1 MWSGLAPARR
11 RLLIGALGSI
21 VVAVLAA
28 TLAVMLDRGPK
39 APTRTNGQDVVGPVL
54 LVPGYGGSTRAL
66 ESLAGFL
73 RGAGRTAIVVS
84 LPGDGTGDLDQQAAT
99 LARAVSAA
107 RSQTGAT
114 TVDVVGYSAGGV
126 VARLWARY
134 HGGAAVARRI
144 VTLGSPQHGTDLASL
159 AGSLAPGGC
168 PTACEQLATD
178 SPLLDRLN
186 TGDETPTGP
195 TFVSIWTADDQT
207 VVPPDSA
214 RLAGALNMS
223 VQSVCAS
230 AQVSHGDLP
239 TDPLVTQMVRVEL
252 SPGDPMPLTSA
263 DCARLSS

>member
-11 RLLIGALGSI
+11 RLLLGALGLV
-21 VVAVLAA
+21 VVATLAA
-28 TLAVMLDRGPK
+28 TLAVVLDRGPK
-39 APTRTNGQDVVGPVL
+39 APTRTNPQDVVGPVL
-54 LVPGYGGSTRAL
+54 LVPGYGGSTGSL
-66 ESLAGFL
+66 ESLADLL

-84 LPGDGTGDLDQQAAT
+84 LPGDGTGDLDQQAAA
-99 LARAVSAA
+99 LARAVRAA
-107 RSQTGAT
+107 RSQTGAA
-114 TVDVVGYSAGGV
+114 TVDIVGYSAGGV
-126 VARLWARY
+126 VARLWARD

-168 PTACEQLATD
+168 PVACQQLATD

-214 RLAGALNMS
+214 RLTGALNLS

-239 TDPLVTQMVRVEL
+239 TDPLVTQIVRVEL
-252 SPGDPMPLTSA
+252 SPGEPVPLTSA